1 VLKVPAIKVKRKKK
15 KKGRPILIL
24 IIIVALVI
32 AGFYV
37 YYMISRVRNSEI
49 FNAESID
56 YLILYEKEESISNF
70 YLVRTKK
77 DEVFAVEIPMFASL
91 HGNDTLLKD
100 DVGKA
105 LQTIDEWLGIN
116 AEYEYYFSLDE
127 KTLKDLS
134 NTLGS
139 DAEDI
144 NAMLDLLS
152 ERGLRIFD
160 YWKLGDFE
168 GIIRENNNNA
178 KISPAAIG
186 AFLDRV
192 TNLKREPY
200 KLKGMTDRPIE
211 IFVSTSNEP
220 VKKIYIDTDSLNDL
234 RKQLEEW

>member
-1 VLKVPAIKVKRKKK
+1 MPAIKVKRKKK

-24 IIIVALVI
+24 IIILALVI
-32 AGFYV
+32 AGFYI

-56 YLILYEKEESISNF
+56 YLILCEQEESISNF
-70 YLVRTKK
+70 YFVRTKK
-77 DEVFAVEIPMFASL
+77 DKVLAVEIPIFASL
-91 HGNDTLLKD
+91 HGNDTLAKG

-127 KTLKDLS
+127 KTLKVLS
-134 NTLGS
+134 STLGS
-139 DAEDI
+139 EAEDM

-152 ERGLRIFD
+152 ERGLKFFD

-168 GIIRENNNNA
+168 GILRENNNNA
-178 KISPAAIG
+178 KISSAAIA
-186 AFLDRV
+186 AFLDRA
-192 TNLKREPY
+192 TNLKRESY
-200 KLKGMTDRPIE
+200 KLKGMTNRPIE
-211 IFVSTSNEP
+211 IFVSTSSEP
-220 VKKIYIDTDSLNDL
+220 VEKIYIDTDSLNDL

>member
-1 VLKVPAIKVKRKKK
+1 
-15 KKGRPILIL
+15 
-24 IIIVALVI
+24 
-32 AGFYV
+32 
-37 YYMISRVRNSEI
+37 MISRVRNSEI

-56 YLILYEKEESISNF
+56 YLILYDQEESNSNF

-77 DEVFAVEIPMFASL
+77 DEVLAVEIPMFASL
-91 HGNDTLLKD
+91 HGNDTLVKD

-105 LQTIDEWLGIN
+105 LQTIDEWLSIN

-134 NTLGS
+134 NALGS
-139 DAEDI
+139 KAEDM

-152 ERGLRIFD
+152 ERGLKIFD

-178 KISPAAIG
+178 KISPVAIA
-186 AFLDRV
+186 AFLDRA

-211 IFVSTSNEP
+211 IFASTSSDP
-220 VKKIYIDTDSLNDL
+220 VEKIYIDTDSLNDL